1 MEFEELL
8 LEEIITIVKEAKDE
22 NFMRLDLKR
31 LLSVNL
37 EKHEKMILEK
47 FGQYTEE
54 EYNEAVDN
62 SWKDGYSEGWD
73 AAFVEMTDKMDDIRE
88 NIIRRG
94 C

>member
-1 MEFEELL
+1 MEFEEIL

-22 NFMRLDLKR
+22 NFMRIDLKR
-31 LLSVNL
+31 FLNEKL
-37 EKHEKMILEK
+37 EEHEKMILEE

-62 SWKDGYSEGWD
+62 SWKDGYAEGWD
-73 AAFVEMTDKMDDIRE
+73 EAFNTMEDKMDDIRE